1 MKFIDLDSQL
11 KAETENGKTLKEVID
26 SNITKVLNH
35 TQFICGPEVNQL
47 EEALAKFVNV
57 KHSVGVSSGTDALL
71 IALMAIDLKPG
82 EEVITSPFSFISTVE
97 VILMLKAK
105 PVFVDIDPI
114 TFNIDHSKIEE
125 KITKKTKAIIPVSLY
140 GQTADLTSINS
151 LAKKYNIP
159 VIEDAAQSFGAK
171 HQGKYSC
178 SQTTIATTSFF
189 PSKPLGCYGDGGA
202 VFTNDE
208 DIAKRVRKISKHGQ
222 DKRYLHSEV
231 GINGRLDT
239 LQAAILL
246 PKLKLFESEI
256 VKRNKV
262 AKAYKTKLIDLS
274 HNIYPIIRPFN
285 SSVYAQYTIRVK
297 NRSKIQDFLS
307 SNGIPTA
314 VHYPLPL
321 NEQEMF
327 NNLMK
332 NQNVYKK
339 LPLENARKASKEVLS
354 LPFSPYLKDEDQNK
368 IVEYLHKAIL
378 KFN

>member
-11 KAETENGKTLKEVID
+11 KAVTENGKTLRDVINL
-26 SNITKVLNH
+26 NITKVLNH

-178 SQTTIATTSFF
+178 SQTTLATTSFF

-208 DIAKRVRKISKHGQ
+208 DLAKRVRKISKHGQ

-256 VKRNKV
+256 EKRNQV
-262 AKAYKTKLIDLS
+262 AEAYKNKLIDLS
-274 HNIYPIIRPFN
+274 HNIYPKIKTFN

-297 NRSKIQDFLS
+297 NRSKIQAFLS

-321 NEQEMF
+321 NEQEIF
-327 NNLMK
+327 NNLIK
-332 NQNVYKK
+332 DQNVYKK
-339 LPLENARKASKEVLS
+339 LPLENARKASNEVLS
-354 LPFSPYLKDEDQNK
+354 LPFSPYLKEEDQNK
-368 IVEYLHKAIL
+368 VVEYLHKAIL